1 MAMRGAILVLAV
13 GFVALLFNGG
23 SRFTMGLML
32 KPMAD
37 DLDWARTTL
46 SLAVTFFMI
55 VSALALPVAGRL
67 VDRFNTWTV
76 LAAAMLAAGASIAM
90 MRFIETPLEMLIL
103 YGVVFAL
110 ASAGTS
116 ITPIGVL
123 LSRWFPHRLGLAN
136 GVAISGMGLG
146 QLLIILVLTGQLEAI
161 GWRGSFLWLGVAGMI
176 LAVPL
181 AVFAMAPATR
191 AHGTR
196 GAPPATANRPQ
207 RPLGS
212 RRFWL
217 LLAVYAIC
225 GLQDF
230 FVATHVVAF
239 ARDQGVDGILAG
251 NLYAFM
257 GLTGLIGVLAAGHLS
272 DRRGPVLPTA
282 ICFVIRIAVFAAI
295 PVFDGTVGIAAFA
308 LLYGSTFW
316 ITAPLTVV
324 FVRQYFGIANLGA
337 ISGVVTMV
345 HHGAGGLGA
354 LAGGLAFDIE
364 GRYTTMFL
372 AMLALSALALWL
384 TLRLARPAPASA
396 TPRP

>member
-1 MAMRGAILVLAV
+1 MAMRGAIFVLAA
-13 GFVALLFNGG
+13 GFLALLFNGG

-76 LAAAMLAAGASIAM
+76 LATAMLAAGASIAL
-90 MRFIETPLEMLIL
+90 MRFIETPLEMLVL

-161 GWRGSFLWLGVAGMI
+161 GWRGSFLWLGLAGMI

-181 AVFAMAPATR
+181 AVFAIAPATR

-196 GAPPATANRPQ
+196 GVPPSATMDRPQ

-282 ICFVIRIAVFAAI
+282 ICFVIRIVVFAAI
-295 PVFDGTVGIAAFA
+295 PVFDGTAGIAAFA
-308 LLYGSTFW
+308 LLYGLTFW

-337 ISGVVTMV
+337 ITGVVTMV

-364 GRYTTMFL
+364 GHYTTMFL
-372 AMLALSALALWL
+372 AMLVLSALALWL
-384 TLRLARPAPASA
+384 TLRLTPAGIN
-396 TPRP
+396 PRP